1 MVSQSAGS
9 PEFFYHDHFEFY
21 LPEGHS
27 FPIHKYSLLR
37 QRLVESGVATP
48 SQIKPGPA
56 ATTEQLALAHT
67 MDYID
72 RVDRG
77 GLTEREIRRTG
88 FPWSPELAV
97 RSRYS
102 VGSTIAACR
111 SALRAGLGFNLG
123 GGTHHAC
130 ADHGQGYCVYNDVAV
145 AAMVMRQEGLADRVL
160 IVDCDVHQGNGT
172 ASILKDEPNIFTFSI
187 HGEKNFP
194 FRKEDSDLDI
204 GLEDDTGDEVYLQI
218 LADALEYILARF
230 TPDLILYIAGADPY
244 REDRLGRFALSKG
257 GLRERDELVFS
268 QFLPQGV
275 PLAAVSG
282 GGYAKDVND
291 IVDIHFATLEAGI
304 RMAAAQGSG

>member
-1 MVSQSAGS
+1 MVRQLAAH
-9 PEFFYHDHFEFY
+9 PEFFYHDHYEFY

-27 FPIHKYSLLR
+27 FPLQKYALLR
-37 QRLVESGVATP
+37 QRLIESGVAVP

-56 ATTEQLALAHT
+56 ATTKQLALAHT
-67 MDYID
+67 LDYIN
-72 RVDRG
+72 RVDHGR
-77 GLTEREIRRTG
+77 LTEREIRRTG

-97 RSRYS
+97 RSRHS
-102 VGSTIAACR
+102 VGSTIAASR
-111 SALRAGLGFNLG
+111 SALQAGLGFNLG

-145 AAMVMRQEGLADRVL
+145 AAMVMRQENLADRVL

-172 ASILKDEPNIFTFSI
+172 ASILKEEPNIFTFSI

-204 GLEDDTGDEVYLQI
+204 GLEDDTGDEAYLEI

-230 TPDLILYIAGADPY
+230 TPDLVLYIAGADPY
-244 REDRLGRFALSKG
+244 CEDRLGRISLTKG
-257 GLRERDELVFS
+257 GLLGRDELVFS
-268 QFLPQGV
+268 QFLLQGI

-282 GGYAKDVND
+282 GRYAKDVND
-291 IVDIHFATLEAGI
+291 IVDIHFATLEAGV
-304 RMAAAQGSG
+304 RMAAAQSSG